1 MLVLPVS
8 SLPVALVSL
17 VLSLASSPLADAR
30 ALPSPALGLSIPMTR
45 RANARRFQTLD
56 EFAAWAESNRLRT
69 EAKYGM
75 GQHAKRASGLNL

>member
-1 MLVLPVS
+1 MLVCPASPLPA
-8 SLPVALVSL
+8 ALVSL
-17 VLSLASSPLADAR
+17 VLLLVSFPLANAR
-30 ALPSPALGLSIPMTR
+30 ATPSPALGLSIPMTR